1 MRGIHDAGGLMYDD
15 FSADYDRFVD
25 WPARLAVELP
35 FIERQLQAVGARRV
49 LDAACGTGVHAIAL
63 AQRGYQVAGADLS
76 AGMIERARANAAA
89 AGVGVRLVVAGFG
102 ELSATLTPALSL
114 GGRGSETLTPALS
127 LGGRGEEALSAPG
140 GFDAVLCLGNSLPH
154 LLTPEDLAA
163 ALADFVACLRPGGLV
178 LAQNRNFD
186 ALVARH
192 ERWMEPQSRR
202 EGQAEWL
209 FLRFYDFEPDG
220 LLTFNLVTLRREGVG
235 GWSQRVTSSRLRP
248 LVQKDLTEALCA
260 NGFAE
265 IACWGDMRGVPFDPQ
280 ASPNLVVT
288 ARRNAVCLNAE
299 PQRRGVAD
307 TFVDSSA
314 PLCVS
319 ASPR

>member
-1 MRGIHDAGGLMYDD
+1 MYDD

-102 ELSATLTPALSL
+102 ELSATH
-114 GGRGSETLTPALS
+114 TPALS

-248 LVQKDLTEALCA
+248 LVQKDLTEALGA
-260 NGFAE
+260 AGFAE